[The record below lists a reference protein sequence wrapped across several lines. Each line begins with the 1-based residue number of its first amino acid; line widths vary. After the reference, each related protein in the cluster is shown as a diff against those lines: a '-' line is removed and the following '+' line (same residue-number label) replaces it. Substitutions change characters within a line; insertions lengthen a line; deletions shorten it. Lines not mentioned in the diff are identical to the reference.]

1 MEYTW
6 GASCPLIVLMSMDAS
21 DALTSPEEK
30 KIIPP
35 LRTLYFYLTGDCNMA
50 CRHCWIAPDF
60 LNADTSKKALP
71 FALFKKIVTEAKEIG
86 LTTVKLTGGE
96 PLIHP
101 DIIPILRFIRDE
113 GLALSIESNGV
124 AMTPHIAD
132 LIKSCKGHFISIS
145 IDGMKQNH
153 EWMRGVS
160 GSFERASQG
169 VRTLVETGIHPQV
182 IMAVAGRNGDEIES
196 LARYA
201 RDLGASS
208 VKYNFI
214 TPTVR
219 GEVMEQKGETVTV
232 QEQIALSNWIIKELR
247 QEIGIPLLTNIP
259 KAFIPLSAMFDLDN
273 ACGGCG
279 IFTILGVLHDGT
291 FALCGIGKNVPELC
305 FGHAKDDNIRDIWE
319 NSRELN
325 DLREHLPDGLK
336 GICARCLMKNI
347 CLGQCIAG
355 NYYVYHDLLA
365 GHKFCEDAAEAGLF
379 PGTRLFG

>member
-1 MEYTW
+1 MDTPD
-6 GASCPLIVLMSMDAS
+6 PLTNPMG
-21 DALTSPEEK
+21 K
-30 KIIPP
+30 KNIPP
-35 LRTLYFYLTGDCNMA
+35 LRILYFYLTGDCNMA

-71 FALFKKIVTEAKEIG
+71 FDLFKKIVKEARDIG
-86 LTTVKLTGGE
+86 LTSVKLTGGE

-101 DIIPILRFIRDE
+101 DIIPILRYIRDE
-113 GLALSIESNGV
+113 ELGVSVESNGA

-145 IDGMKQNH
+145 IDGMKRNH

-169 VRTLVETGIHPQV
+169 VRTLVETGINPQV
-182 IMAVAGRNGDEIES
+182 IMAVAGRNRDEIGS

-214 TPTVR
+214 MPTVR
-219 GEVMEQKGETVTV
+219 GEMMEQKGETLTV
-232 QEQIALSNWIIKELR
+232 QDQIALSNWIVKDLQ
-247 QEIGIPLLTNIP
+247 QEIRIPLLTNIP
-259 KAFIPLSAMFDLDN
+259 KAFVPLSAMFTSDN

-279 IFTILGVLHDGT
+279 IFSILGVLYDGT

-305 FGHAKDDNIRDIWE
+305 FGHAKEDTVRDIWE
-319 NSRELN
+319 NARALN
-325 DLREHLPDGLK
+325 NLREHLPGGLK

-379 PGTRLFG
+379 PETRLYR

>member
-1 MEYTW
+1 
-6 GASCPLIVLMSMDAS
+6 MDTS
-21 DALTSPEEK
+21 DALTNSQGNK
-30 KIIPP
+30 NIPP
-35 LRTLYFYLTGDCNMA
+35 LRILYFYLTGDCNLA

-60 LNADTSKKALP
+60 LNAGTSQKALP
-71 FALFKKIVTEAKEIG
+71 IDTFKKIVTEAKEIG
-86 LTTVKLTGGE
+86 LTSVKLTGGE

-101 DIIPILRFIRDE
+101 DIIPILRYISDE
-113 GLALSIESNGV
+113 ELGVSVESNGV

-145 IDGMKQNH
+145 IDGMKRNH

-160 GSFERASQG
+160 GSFDRASQG

-182 IMAVAGRNGDEIES
+182 IMAVAGRNKDEIGS

-219 GEVMEQKGETVTV
+219 GEVMEQKGETLTV
-232 QEQIALSNWIIKELR
+232 QEQIALSNWIQKELM

-259 KAFIPLSAMFDLDN
+259 KAFLPLSAMFGSEST
-273 ACGGCG
+273 CGGCG

-305 FGHAKDDNIRDIWE
+305 FGHAKEDNVRDIWE
-319 NSRELN
+319 HTPALTE
-325 DLREHLPDGLK
+325 LREHLPSGLK

-355 NYYVYHDLLA
+355 NYYVNHDLLA
-365 GHKFCEDAAEAGLF
+365 GHKFCEDAAEARLF
-379 PGTRLFG
+379 PETRLYG

>member
-1 MEYTW
+1 
-6 GASCPLIVLMSMDAS
+6 MDTF
-21 DALTSPEEK
+21 DTLTNPRGNKE
-30 KIIPP
+30 IPP
-35 LRTLYFYLTGDCNMA
+35 LRILYFYLTGDCNMA

-60 LNADTSKKALP
+60 LNADTSQKALP
-71 FALFKKIVTEAKEIG
+71 FDIFKKIVTEAKESG
-86 LTTVKLTGGE
+86 LSSVKLTGGE

-101 DIIPILRFIRDE
+101 DIIHILRFIRDE
-113 GLALSIESNGV
+113 GLGLSIESNGV

-145 IDGMKQNH
+145 IDGMKRNH

-169 VRTLVETGIHPQV
+169 VRPLVETGIPPQV
-182 IMAVAGRNGDEIES
+182 IMAVAGRNKNEIES

-219 GEVMEQKGETVTV
+219 GEVMERKGETLTV
-232 QEQIALSNWIIKELR
+232 REQIALSNWIQKELR

-259 KAFIPLSAMFDLDN
+259 KAFVPLSAMFTSDN
-273 ACGGCG
+273 ACSGCG
-279 IFTILGVLHDGT
+279 IFSILGVLHDGT

-305 FGHAKDDNIRDIWE
+305 FGHAKENNVRDIWE
-319 NSRELN
+319 NSHTLN

-365 GHKFCEDAAEAGLF
+365 GHKFCEDAVEAGLF
-379 PGTRLFG
+379 PETRLYG